1 MQVAFNRSVI
11 KIQRAII
18 HYRLY
23 HLLFWAI
30 YILIVGI
37 TLPVLKHDLWG
48 SIVKEFPII
57 ALHMIV
63 VYVNF
68 GILVKRFLLTKN
80 YLAYIVSAVLLVC
93 AATFPI
99 AILAHTIIQDK
110 DFQSIVWSP
119 QFLYLIALSIVFS
132 LILTML
138 LKFLKQSYE
147 DQQVSKELQRVQL
160 ETELK
165 FLKAQINPHFLFNSL
180 NNLYALTLKKSDLAP
195 EVVLRL
201 SDILRYVLYET
212 QYGLVDFQKELQH
225 LRDFVE
231 LEKIRIG
238 DRVKIVV
245 DLVEPPTD
253 MKIEPMLYLT
263 LVENAFKHGA
273 QGSIDDSWV
282 NIQGY
287 PTITGYT
294 LEIENSIPKHQQQ
307 ASNQKTV
314 GGIGLENL
322 KKRLDL
328 TYPEK
333 HRFFVQSNEN
343 SYHVKLE
350 IDLLNN
356 N

>member
-11 KIQRAII
+11 KLQRAVMK
-18 HYRLY
+18 YRLY

-30 YILIVGI
+30 YILVVGI
-37 TLPVLKHDLWG
+37 TLPVMKHNLWG
-48 SIVKEFPII
+48 SIMKEFPII
-57 ALHMIV
+57 AIHMIV

-68 GILVKRFLLTKN
+68 GILVKRFLLAKN
-80 YLAYIVSAVLLVC
+80 YLAYILSTVLLVC
-93 AATFPI
+93 SATFPI

-147 DQQVSKELQRVQL
+147 DQQVSKELLRVQL

-245 DLVEPPTD
+245 DLVEPPID

-273 QGSIDDSWV
+273 QGSINDTWV
-282 NIQGY
+282 NIHGY
-287 PTITGYT
+287 PTIKGYV
-294 LEIENSIPKHQQQ
+294 LEVENSVSQSQGLSTNVKD
-307 ASNQKTV
+307 V

-322 KKRLDL
+322 KKRLNL

-333 HRFFVQSNEN
+333 HQFTVDADS
-343 SYHVKLE
+343 SHYHVKLE

-356 N
+356 